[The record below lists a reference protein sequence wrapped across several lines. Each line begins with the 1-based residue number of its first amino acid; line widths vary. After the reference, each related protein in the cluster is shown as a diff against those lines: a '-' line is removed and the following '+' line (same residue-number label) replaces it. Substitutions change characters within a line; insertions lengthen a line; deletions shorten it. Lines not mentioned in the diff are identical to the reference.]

1 MIDNV
6 TLNDYRRVCSFCTIY
21 IVLLIIGI
29 SRSFLFLCNISVKLF
44 QCNILI

>member
-29 SRSFLFLCNISVKLF
+29 SRSFLFLYEKNYFSV
-44 QCNILI
+44 IY

>member
-21 IVLLIIGI
+21 IVLLITGI
-29 SRSFLFLCNISVKLF
+29 SSSFLFLYEKNYFSV
-44 QCNILI
+44 IY